1 MVKTRKNQKKQ
12 RGGFFGL
19 FKQSVTQPSCM
30 TEVSNYMTNDFNQ
43 VDVNISSLQD
53 NMSKIE
59 TCKVSKDIDNNDKSK
74 LDNYSIQIS
83 TKLADKQAEY
93 AKIADAEA
101 SAARIKHKQL
111 VWKQQE
117 DDIRKKLA
125 EKRLAE
131 ETRDNNMPIV
141 PYITSSA
148 MLSKE
153 LKAQQRQNT
162 PTYVGGSCK
171 SKRKSK
177 KLRKSIKKSKNF
189 KNSRKENV

>member
-19 FKQSVTQPSCM
+19 FKQSVTQPSCV
-30 TEVSNYMTNDFNQ
+30 TEVSNYMTNDFNK

-101 SAARIKHKQL
+101 AAARIKHKQL
-111 VWKQQE
+111 AWKQQE

-125 EKRLAE
+125 EKKMAE
-131 ETRDNNMPIV
+131 AIQDNNAPTV
-141 PYITSSA
+141 PYITRSA

-153 LKAQQRQNT
+153 LKAQQRPKT
-162 PTYVGGSCK
+162 PTYMGGN
-171 SKRKSK
+171 RKSK
-177 KLRKSIKKSKNF
+177 QKTRKLRKNIKKSKNN
-189 KNSRKENV
+189 KH